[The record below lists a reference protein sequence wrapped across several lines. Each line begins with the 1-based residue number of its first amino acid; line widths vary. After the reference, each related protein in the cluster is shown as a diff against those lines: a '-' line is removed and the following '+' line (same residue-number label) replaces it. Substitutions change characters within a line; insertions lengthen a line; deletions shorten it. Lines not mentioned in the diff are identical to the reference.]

1 MTDGISIVLVT
12 YNSADWLERCLA
24 SLPSALAG
32 RAAELIVVDNGS
44 ADESVGLVRELRPDA
59 KIIANTGNLGFAA
72 AVNTG
77 ARRATMPWILLLNP
91 DTESRPGSLDALVRF
106 AENYP
111 GHGIYGGRTLNPD
124 GTVQP
129 SSCWNLPT
137 LWSTACFGLG
147 LVSLFPHTVRWDP
160 ESIGNWPRD
169 TVREVGMVTGC
180 LLLVPTEVWR
190 ELNGLDER
198 YFVYGE
204 DADFAARARAAG
216 YAPIV
221 TPAAEIVHE
230 VGASSADGGA
240 KVVLLL
246 AGKVTFLRTHLPP
259 VQARIALMLLRFGV
273 AWRSVGARLTG
284 HQTRW
289 RAAWAARD
297 RWWHG
302 YPTTGTR

>member
-1 MTDGISIVLVT
+1 MIDGISIVLVT
-12 YNSADWLERCLA
+12 YNSADWLERCLT
-24 SLPSALAG
+24 SLPAALG
-32 RAAELIVVDNGS
+32 DRAAELVVVDNAS
-44 ADESVGLVRELRPDA
+44 SDDSVSLVRELRPDA
-59 KIIANTGNLGFAA
+59 KIIANTDNVGFAA
-72 AVNTG
+72 AVNAG

-91 DTESRPGSLDALVRF
+91 DTESRPGALDQLVRF
-106 AENYP
+106 AADHP

-147 LVSLFPHTVRWDP
+147 LVSLFPHTMLWDP
-160 ESIGNWPRD
+160 ESIGRWPRD

-180 LLLVPTEVWR
+180 LMLVPAEVWR
-190 ELNGLDER
+190 ELGGLDER

-230 VGASSADGGA
+230 VGASSTDGGA
-240 KVVLLL
+240 KAVLLL
-246 AGKVTFLRTHLPP
+246 AGKVTFLLTHLPP
-259 VQARIALMLLRFGV
+259 VHARCAIALLQFGV

-297 RWWHG
+297 RWRHG
-302 YPTTGTR
+302 YPMRGR